1 MHSVEIQGKERTN
14 CLQVNGDKMIYQV
27 RVGTAG
33 SSQESVYHV
42 TASDID
48 MADMLAVKQ
57 YRQVDTEHITYISTS
72 VERE

>member
-1 MHSVEIQGKERTN
+1 
-14 CLQVNGDKMIYQV
+14 MIYQV

-57 YRQVDTEHITYISTS
+57 YRQVDTEHITYIATS

>member
-1 MHSVEIQGKERTN
+1 MT
-14 CLQVNGDKMIYQV
+14 YQV

-48 MADMLAVKQ
+48 TAETLAV
-57 YRQVDTEHITYISTS
+57 RQHNQADAERITYIATS
-72 VERE
+72 MEKNEQEG

>member
-1 MHSVEIQGKERTN
+1 
-14 CLQVNGDKMIYQV
+14 MIYQV

-48 MADMLAVKQ
+48 TADMLAIKQ
-57 YRQVDTEHITYISTS
+57 HEKVDTEHITYIATS
-72 VERE
+72 MERE